1 MFDFLGYTC
10 YSQAHQ
16 VLRELV
22 ILCAIVGGGYLAW
35 QITTLKRDLKASRAE
50 LGNAKA
56 GLQRDAGGA
65 AVCDLSSS
73 PTPPARPTAPLPRAS
88 ASPPPPPRPPPPPPA
103 PPTSP

>member
-50 LGNAKA
+50 LANVKA
-56 GLQRDAGGA
+56 GLRRDAGGA
-65 AVCDLSSS
+65 AVWDVS
-73 PTPPARPTAPLPRAS
+73 PAPTRPARPPAPLPPAEAS
-88 ASPPPPPRPPPPPPA
+88 PA
-103 PPTSP
+103 PPRGRRP